1 MSKANTHRR
10 RKVPPIV
17 AVVLQPVAKRLSR
30 MEALLFEMR
39 HEQDVQ
45 LKRVTSLQAQLET
58 LTEYVRGENPIMQQM
73 SPPRKGRVRSARG

>member
-58 LTEYVRGENPIMQQM
+58 LTEYVRGENPNMQQM
-73 SPPRKGRVRSARG
+73 SPPRKGRVRPTST